1 MDIHPVHDVTK
12 ARRLRAFVI
21 LWFAMF
27 VIAGGLGMV
36 VPILPILARDLG
48 ASGIWLALAFSGFAL
63 IQTPLTPFVG
73 RWGDRWGR
81 RRFILIGL
89 SVYVFIGPGLALADS
104 YQLIVLLRMAMGFGA
119 ACMFPS
125 ALGAVGELA
134 PPGREGRYMGLFMV
148 SFTSGF
154 GLGPTI
160 GGVLKDTIGIDAAFV
175 AMAGAAFI
183 AALLVATLRLPVR
196 DKSDGKGGGVP
207 SLRAMFSDYRVQAL
221 YAINFHIGVG
231 FGSVFTFIAIFMTDL
246 LLASATVVG
255 LVIGSRPVVSAIGQ
269 PIFGRLADRFPRSRM
284 MVVGGL
290 LLAAGTFV
298 IPFAPTVGILFV
310 MFLGL
315 GLAESM
321 VIPSSLAVTTDLGRR
336 YGHGTMMGF
345 SNAVL
350 VFGLLIGSV
359 GASFVESGL
368 GINNAFRA
376 SAILMAVMVALFH
389 ARWTQSNRRPVPEE
403 AF

>member
-1 MDIHPVHDVTK
+1 M
-12 ARRLRAFVI
+12 
-21 LWFAMF
+21 
-27 VIAGGLGMV
+27 
-36 VPILPILARDLG
+36 
-48 ASGIWLALAFSGFAL
+48 
-63 IQTPLTPFVG
+63 LT
-73 RWGDRWGR
+73 
-81 RRFILIGL
+81 GL
-89 SVYVFIGPGLALADS
+89 SVYVFIGPGLALADT
-104 YQLIVLLRMAMGFGA
+104 YHLIVLLRMGMGFGA

-125 ALGAVGELA
+125 ALGMVGELA
-134 PPGREGRYMGLFMV
+134 PRGREGRYMGLFMV

-154 GLGPTI
+154 GLGPAI
-160 GGVLKDTIGIDAAFV
+160 GGVLKDTVGVDAAFL
-175 AMAGAAFI
+175 ALAGAAFI
-183 AALLVATLRLPVR
+183 AVVLVGTLSLRVPARAT
-196 DKSDGKGGGVP
+196 SDVEGSGVP

-221 YAINFHIGVG
+221 YAFNFHIGVG
-231 FGSVFTFIAIFMTDL
+231 FGSVLTFIAIFMTDS

-269 PIFGRLADRFPRSRM
+269 PIFGRMADRFPRNQM

-298 IPFAPTVGILFV
+298 IPFAQTVGILFV

-336 YGHGTMMGF
+336 YGYGTMMGF

-368 GINNAFRA
+368 GIDNAFRA
-376 SAILMAVMVALFH
+376 AAVLMAVMIVLFI
-389 ARWTQSNRRPVPEE
+389 ARWAQSNGRPVPGG
-403 AF
+403 AR